1 VLPGAAVGRGTDAV
15 LGVTDGFVE
24 LSAVGEDTNPLL
36 LDFGKLFLE

>member
-1 VLPGAAVGRGTDAV
+1 MQYWELH
-15 LGVTDGFVE
+15 GFVE